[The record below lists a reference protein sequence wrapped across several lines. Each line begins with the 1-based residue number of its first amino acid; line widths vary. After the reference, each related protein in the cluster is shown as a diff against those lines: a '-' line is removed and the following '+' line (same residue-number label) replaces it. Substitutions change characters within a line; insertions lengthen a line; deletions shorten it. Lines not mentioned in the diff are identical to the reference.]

1 VIYILIKVIEMIE
14 KINET
19 VSFLKQQGII
29 DVEFGIVLG
38 TGLGRLVD
46 EIKIIKSINYT
57 DIPNFPVSTVES
69 HSGKLVYGRL
79 QNRFVLAMQGRFHYY
94 EGYDMQTIT
103 FPIRVMKELG
113 VKFLLLSN
121 AAGAMNL
128 QFKKASL
135 MLISDHINLLGSN
148 PLIGKNYDSFGPRF
162 PDMSKAYSPK
172 MNQKFRDLAKKLD
185 IQLHEGVYVAVS
197 GPCLETPAEYRFLR
211 TIGADVVGMSTV
223 PEVIVANHMGLP
235 CAAISVLTDECD
247 PDNLQPVEL
256 AEIIRVAGM
265 AEEKLTKLFSAFV
278 AEFS

>member
-1 VIYILIKVIEMIE
+1 MMEE
-14 KINET
+14 INES
-19 VSFLKQQGII
+19 VSFLRQQGIKN
-29 DVEFGIVLG
+29 VEFGIVLG
-38 TGLGRLVD
+38 TGLGKLVD
-46 EIKIIKSINYT
+46 EIKIIKSISYT
-57 DIPNFPVSTVES
+57 DIPYFPVSTVES
-69 HSGKLVYGRL
+69 HSGKLVYGVL

-103 FPIRVMKELG
+103 FPIRVMKQLG
-113 VKFLLLSN
+113 IKFLLLSN
-121 AAGAMNL
+121 ACGAMNL

-135 MLISDHINLLGSN
+135 MLITDHINLLGSN
-148 PLIGKNYDSFGPRF
+148 PLIGENYDSLGPRF
-162 PDMSKAYSPK
+162 PDMSKAYSPN
-172 MNQKFRDLAKKLD
+172 MNQKFRELAKKLD

-265 AEEKLTKLFSAFV
+265 AEEKLTRLFSAFI
-278 AEFS
+278 EEYI

>member
-1 VIYILIKVIEMIE
+1 MIKKIEE
-14 KINET
+14 S
-19 VSFLKQQGII
+19 VSFLKEKGIKDI
-29 DVEFGIVLG
+29 EFGIVLG
-38 TGLGRLVD
+38 TGLGKLVD
-46 EIKIIKSINYT
+46 EIKIIKSISYT

-69 HSGKLVYGRL
+69 HSGKLVYGTL
-79 QNRFVLAMQGRFHYY
+79 QNRLVLAMQGRFHFY

-103 FPIRVMKELG
+103 FPIRVMKQLG
-113 VKFLLLSN
+113 IKFLLLSN
-121 AAGAMNL
+121 ACGAMNL

-135 MLISDHINLLGSN
+135 MLITDHINLLGSN
-148 PLIGKNYDSFGPRF
+148 PLIGKNLDEFGPRF

-172 MNQKFRDLAKKLD
+172 MNEKFRELAKKLD

-265 AEEKLTKLFSAFV
+265 AEEKLTRLFSAFV
-278 AEFS
+278 AEFV